1 MKIEVN
7 REACS
12 AQDDQLG
19 PLSMAY
25 ELPDRCS
32 VEDLLRV
39 VIASRFLQFSSTHT
53 AMRCCVARVEV
64 ATVFSP
70 HVTPVR
76 EPLFIVASATSI
88 QSIASNHPDVEFV
101 FVRA

>member
-1 MKIEVN
+1 MKIEVH
-7 REACS
+7 RQACS
-12 AQDDQLG
+12 SQDDQLG

-32 VEDLLRV
+32 VEDLLRA

-53 AMRCCVARVEV
+53 AMRCCVAGVEV

-70 HVTPVR
+70 HVVPVR
-76 EPLFIVASATSI
+76 EPIFIVDSATLVR
-88 QSIASNHPDVEFV
+88 SIAPNHPDVEFV